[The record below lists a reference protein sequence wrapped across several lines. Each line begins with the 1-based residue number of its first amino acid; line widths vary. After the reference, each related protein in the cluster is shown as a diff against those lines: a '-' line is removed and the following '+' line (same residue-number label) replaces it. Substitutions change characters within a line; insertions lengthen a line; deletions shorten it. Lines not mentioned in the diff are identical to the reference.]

1 VELWEAPIWD
11 SARKHGI
18 SDEAMRHALRNNVRA
33 MPDREDDSIM
43 LFLGPDSAG
52 NFIEIGVL
60 DLGDGFAVIHA
71 MSARWRRFFP
81 EEGD

>member
-1 VELWEAPIWD
+1 VESWEAPIWD

-33 MPDREDDSIM
+33 VSDLEDENVW

-52 NFIEIGVL
+52 NFIEVGVL
-60 DLGDGFAVIHA
+60 DLGNSLAIIHA

-81 EEGD
+81 EEG